1 MRGLD
6 ALGIVAAAMTVAGC
20 AAEPSQAQA
29 VERWVVKGRVVDE
42 QGRPVPRAKIL
53 ADNELLY
60 NSYASGTTDANGNYR
75 ILLPHV
81 HVTWSMSGQA
91 VRIVGG
97 EKIETNLSPDNDD
110 SFAGNTGAVRNFTL
124 RAAGERPDG
133 GHYGASVVLY
143 SEPGSIF
150 DTVGAQLKFE
160 PLDGRPAFTA
170 VVKNTGDGNAVPDVP
185 VDRYRISA
193 SWKGRPLKIR
203 MRNEGSYGPYVEPSF
218 HKVMTGLYDLSL
230 QVQDP

>member
-1 MRGLD
+1 M
-6 ALGIVAAAMTVAGC
+6 ALTVAGC
-20 AAEPSQAQA
+20 AAEPGQAQTA
-29 VERWVVKGRVVDE
+29 EPWVVKGRVVDE
-42 QGRPVPRAKIL
+42 QGRPVARAKIL

-60 NSYASGTTDANGNYR
+60 NSYASGTTGPDGRYR
-75 ILLPHV
+75 IQLPHV
-81 HVTWSMSGQA
+81 HVTWNAGGRA
-91 VRIVGG
+91 NRVVAG
-97 EKIETNLSPDNDD
+97 EKIETTLSPDNDD

-133 GHYGASVVLY
+133 GHYGASVVIY

-150 DTVGAQLKFE
+150 DTVGVQVKFE
-160 PLDGRPAFTA
+160 PLDGRPAFTG

-193 SWKGRPLKIR
+193 TYQGRPLKIR
-203 MRNEGSYGPYVEPSF
+203 LRNEGAYGLTIEPTF

>member
-1 MRGLD
+1 M
-6 ALGIVAAAMTVAGC
+6 ALTVAGC
-20 AAEPSQAQA
+20 AAEPSQAQTA
-29 VERWVVKGRVVDE
+29 EPWVVKGRVVDD
-42 QGRPVPRAKIL
+42 QGRPVVRAKIL

-60 NSYASGTTDANGNYR
+60 NSYASGTTGPDGRYR
-75 ILLPHV
+75 IQLPRV
-81 HVTWSMSGQA
+81 HVTWNAGGTA
-91 VRIVGG
+91 IRVVAG
-97 EKIETNLSPDNDD
+97 EKIETTLSPDNDD
-110 SFAGNTGAVRNFTL
+110 SFAGNAGAVRNFTL
-124 RAAGERPDG
+124 RASGERPDG

-150 DTVGAQLKFE
+150 DTIGAQVKFE
-160 PLDGRPAFTA
+160 PLDGRPAFTG

-193 SWKGRPLKIR
+193 TYRGRPLKIR
-203 MRNEGSYGPYVEPSF
+203 LRNEGAYGPYVEPTF